1 MKQVIFSLTLTVLS
15 FLVFSIGQAQEV
27 TPPLQ
32 PYWVIESNVKTPKQ
46 STVYFY
52 TARHELMY
60 KERVEGKKLN
70 VNRRK
75 IVKRLNEALN
85 ETVIAWQKEK
95 AVKENEYI
103 LAKRL

>member
-1 MKQVIFSLTLTVLS
+1 MKQLLFSLILTFLS
-15 FLVFSIGQAQEV
+15 VIAFSVAQAQE
-27 TPPLQ
+27 TTQPLQ
-32 PYWVIESNVKTPKQ
+32 PYWVIESNVNTPRQ

-60 KERVEGKKLN
+60 KEQVEGKKLN

-95 AVKENEYI
+95 AVKVNEYI